1 MNNRVYDMAMDL
13 LLEEPYAMQES
24 YSNEQIAEC
33 VQKIVGRLNRCPGRY
48 SQTVTADLGLLQ
60 IKVKNASSRNGGSF
74 VSVSDETAATYVS
87 KSLAEI
93 IDVSVVCT
101 EEEVKGL
108 IEMLDEAFFA
118 LNDSRIYFIP

>member
-1 MNNRVYDMAMDL
+1 MNNRVYDMAMNL
-13 LLEEPYAMQES
+13 LQEEPYAMQES

-48 SQTVTADLGLLQ
+48 SQTVTADLGMLQ
-60 IKVKNASSRNGGSF
+60 IKVKNASSRNGGSYLSMSDEI
-74 VSVSDETAATYVS
+74 VTSVSR
-87 KSLAEI
+87 SLAEI

-118 LNDSRIYFIP
+118 LNDRHTYFIP

>member
-60 IKVKNASSRNGGSF
+60 IKVKNASSRNGGSL
-74 VSVSDETAATYVS
+74 VSVSDETATYVS

-101 EEEVKGL
+101 EEEVKEL

-118 LNDSRIYFIP
+118 LNDSRTYFIP